1 MRILD
6 YMVDCLGIIGLVALN
21 TFGIV
26 CMSLGLGNYFY
37 TVRSTRRPRGTL
49 PVNSHMRYRTFPDWT
64 FMRATVIRR
73 SDDEDYLRRFIFLK
87 THYFSI
93 YLHKI
98 LADDD
103 ICLHDHPW
111 SFISIML
118 WGKYR
123 EDRPKLAVLDF
134 EGNAINTGNF
144 SVDRA
149 APSIVYRPYP
159 SSHRLSLIDN
169 KPCYTLVFTG
179 SKVRDWGFYT
189 KKGWIHQKKYNHERD
204 CV

>member
-1 MRILD
+1 MKLFEHLL
-6 YMVDCLGIIGLVALN
+6 DCLKITGLVALN
-21 TFGIV
+21 TFGIAF
-26 CMSLGLGNYFY
+26 MSLGLSQYFY
-37 TVRSTRRPRGTL
+37 TVKGSRRQRGVL
-49 PVNSHMRYRTFPDWT
+49 PINSHMRYRSFPDGT

-87 THYFSI
+87 TRRFSI

-111 SFISIML
+111 SFISVML

-123 EDRPKLAVLDF
+123 EMRRTCWLFDYEEKESEEER
-134 EGNAINTGNF
+134 
-144 SVDRA
+144 S
-149 APSIVYRPYP
+149 APSVAYRPYP
-159 SSHRLSLIDN
+159 SPHRISLIDN

>member
-1 MRILD
+1 MKLLD
-6 YMVDCLGIIGLVALN
+6 WVLDCLGIIGLVALN

-26 CMSLGLGNYFY
+26 LVSLRIGEY
-37 TVRSTRRPRGTL
+37 THAIRGSRRPRG
-49 PVNSHMRYRTFPDWT
+49 PQSVNSHMRYRSFPDGT

-73 SDDEDYLRRFIFLK
+73 SDSEDYLRRFIFLK
-87 THYFSI
+87 TRHFSI

-118 WGKYR
+118 WGKYLERQRSCWLLEFEER
-123 EDRPKLAVLDF
+123 EYTEERY
-134 EGNAINTGNF
+134 
-144 SVDRA
+144 
-149 APSIVYRPYP
+149 APSIAYRPYP
-159 SSHRLSLIDN
+159 SPHRISLIDN
-169 KPCYTLVFTG
+169 KPCYTFVITG

-189 KKGWIHQKKYNHERD
+189 KKGWIHQKKYEHERD
-204 CV
+204 CA